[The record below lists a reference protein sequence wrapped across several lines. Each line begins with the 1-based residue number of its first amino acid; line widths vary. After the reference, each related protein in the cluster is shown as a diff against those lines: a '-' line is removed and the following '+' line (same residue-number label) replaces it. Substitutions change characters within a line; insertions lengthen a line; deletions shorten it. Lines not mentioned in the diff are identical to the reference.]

1 MMSRRREKELKVS
14 SYAWFEVTF
23 TPQGPIIH
31 PAQAEAS
38 RQALIVFLGEATT
51 AFGADPRQVYLMGFS
66 CSPPARNAM
75 SFGRQRG
82 HGTSV
87 AGSLGGTA
95 RDRLGDSESGRA
107 LAGCTSS
114 RGEAEV

>member
-38 RQALIVFLGEATT
+38 RQALIVLLGEATT
-51 AFGADPRQVYLMGFS
+51 AFGADPRQVYLVGFS